1 MSEKN
6 RSNTSNNNKDEGSEE
21 SSDEDS
27 LLSSEEEPSWISW
40 FCSLRGNEF
49 FVEVDE
55 EYIQDDFNL
64 TGLSNMVPNYDFAL
78 DMILDVEPEEP
89 LTEDQ
94 QSVVESAAEMLY
106 GLIHARFILTSRGLQ
121 SMMEKFTAVDFGR
134 CPRVFCQGQQVLP
147 VGQSDIPR
155 TNTVKLF
162 CPRCLD
168 IYYPKYTRHCNIDGA
183 YFGTSFPH
191 LLLATY
197 PELLPPRPTLSYVP
211 RIYGFKIHK
220 TSTILNYNLLHANS
234 NSSSGGAS
242 GSASGNT
249 AGGAGAQQS
258 NNPNANNPNTTNAN
272 PQLSSQKEKDKQ
284 ANQNPPSASSVQTGT
299 STRGKK

>member
-1 MSEKN
+1 MASEKN
-6 RSNTSNNNKDEGSEE
+6 RSKKDEGSEE

-64 TGLSNMVPNYDFAL
+64 TGLSSMVPNYDFAL
-78 DMILDVEPEEP
+78 DMILDVDPEEP

-94 QSVVESAAEMLY
+94 QTVVESAAEMLY

-121 SMMEKFTAVDFGR
+121 SMMEKYTAVDFGR

-147 VGQSDIPR
+147 VGQSDVAR

-211 RIYGFKIHK
+211 RIYGYKLHH
-220 TSTILNYNLLHANS
+220 TSTILNYDLLKESQN
-234 NSSSGGAS
+234 
-242 GSASGNT
+242 SGNN
-249 AGGAGAQQS
+249 QNQ
-258 NNPNANNPNTTNAN
+258 NNTTTTNN
-272 PQLSSQKEKDKQ
+272 NNNQ
-284 ANQNPPSASSVQTGT
+284 NQNPSQNQTTTTGQQTQNNFYSANAPTKQSARSQAPSAQTT
-299 STRGKK
+299 STANRKK

>member
-1 MSEKN
+1 MAASEKN
-6 RSNTSNNNKDEGSEE
+6 RSNNSNNKDEGSEE

-64 TGLSNMVPNYDFAL
+64 TGLSSMVPNYDFAL

-121 SMMEKFTAVDFGR
+121 NMMDKYTAVDFGR
-134 CPRVFCQGQQVLP
+134 CPRVFCQGQQVIP

-162 CPRCLD
+162 CPRCMD

-197 PELLPPRPTLSYVP
+197 PELLPPRPTLTYVP

-220 TSTILNYNLLHANS
+220 TSTILNYNLLHAN
-234 NSSSGGAS
+234 NAS
-242 GSASGNT
+242 
-249 AGGAGAQQS
+249 
-258 NNPNANNPNTTNAN
+258 NANNASSNNNNTTTTAPSN
-272 PQLSSQKEKDKQ
+272 PKQ
-284 ANQNPPSASSVQTGT
+284 TPQGSQNPT
-299 STRGKK
+299 STAQASTSTSRGKK